1 MAGSIVSNVLWSLA
15 AQREGEMHRVPGCQC
30 SEQLLPIRMSVTK
43 NIPLAERPE
52 EWLPCPIDLEYMDS
66 GYDAHVE

>member
-43 NIPLAERPE
+43 NIPL
-52 EWLPCPIDLEYMDS
+52 DLEYMDS

>member
-1 MAGSIVSNVLWSLA
+1 MA
-15 AQREGEMHRVPGCQC
+15 
-30 SEQLLPIRMSVTK
+30 EQLQPIRMSVTK
-43 NIPLAERPE
+43 NIPLAEKPK

>member
-15 AQREGEMHRVPGCQC
+15 TQHEDEMQMVPGCQC

-43 NIPLAERPE
+43 NIPLA
-52 EWLPCPIDLEYMDS
+52 
-66 GYDAHVE
+66 